1 MTTIRSITAAD
12 RQAWGQLYAA
22 YADFYG
28 VPQTED
34 MRQTV
39 FDWLMEEEN
48 EMTGLVAEA
57 ADGSLVGMAHLRL
70 FKRPL
75 SAKIGLFLDDLFID
89 PASRGTGVS
98 RALYQAMD
106 EQAEA
111 AGADV
116 IRWITADDNYRARG
130 LYDQLAERTMW
141 VTYDRRL
148 ELD

>member
-1 MTTIRSITAAD
+1 
-12 RQAWGQLYAA
+12 
-22 YADFYG
+22 
-28 VPQTED
+28 
-34 MRQTV
+34 
-39 FDWLMEEEN
+39 
-48 EMTGLVAEA
+48 MTGLVAEA